1 MKYVQ
6 ESLNSYNDDKFFNSL
21 LEEEERMSP
30 EEKKKMAIQL
40 EKEGKAIIKKIND
53 NFKRFKTIAG
63 DKLQSY
69 KDFWAEQKATHK
81 TIGQKGTFYNLYDSH
96 YIVGIVEDK
105 EGMAKLVVWNT
116 DSKEKNDWETFVCR
130 DKGIIKEFINFYN
143 SELEGTMKQV
153 IANHNA
159 AVEAKKAAEA
169 AQKKAEA
176 AAAKKAKLDKFLA
189 ESKKK

>member
-6 ESLNSYNDDKFFNSL
+6 ESLNSYNDNKFFNNL
-21 LEEEERMSP
+21 LEEDRMSP
-30 EEKKKMAIQL
+30 EEKKKMAVQL
-40 EKEGKAIIKKIND
+40 EKEGNAVIKKIND

-69 KDFWAEQKATHK
+69 KDFWAEQKATQE
-81 TIGQKGTFYNLYDSH
+81 TIGQEGTFYNLYDSH
-96 YIVGIVEDK
+96 YIVGIVKDK
-105 EGMAKLVVWNT
+105 EGKAKLVVWNT
-116 DSKEKNDWETFVCR
+116 DNKEKEDWETFVCR
-130 DKGIIKEFINFYN
+130 DKSIIKSFISFYN

-176 AAAKKAKLDKFLA
+176 AAAKKAKLDKFLS
-189 ESKKK
+189 EEKKT